1 MLILSLSG
9 CATVVLETV
18 LALQSYAISRRD
30 PRRKTWKFDGFCDE
44 GPNSNKIT
52 ASTNSMCSAV
62 AKLTQWAD
70 RVIMDGCV
78 DPTEDYVNQIID
90 PVRLSVSALA
100 SSLVYHSGASKVPR
114 STSLHNSLP
123 DLASPDHEEA
133 KFEAI
138 NKSGSS
144 KQHHSYVEPG
154 SGNAAASGA
163 TTYHHRPPPLP
174 PKSKSQSQSDDSI
187 DALSSE
193 AVPANVDWFS
203 NPLFQSNCQRR
214 PKSRGSRNS
223 KKRASSTRT
232 YSESSVDGSVAS
244 KSSELDT
251 TLPDFCKPQRMS
263 VCEQT
268 NVSYIDVSPNLS
280 RESFDIESLSQQ
292 GQQQLQGGGGG
303 VPPGHGLVPGMGGPL
318 ATSSP
323 RPHESYVRS
332 SEPYP
337 DNTSSSTSSDIPP
350 ALPRKIRQPPQ
361 APPLP
366 MVSSVN
372 RKIST
377 YDNVCLPGHG
387 ATSAGNAGF
396 PTFHV
401 YQRSM
406 TVDEVDRDHLT
417 EGTPLP
423 PPLPPKKKHIM
434 SYMEIF
440 GRSLV
445 TTGKLKKK
453 LLRI

>member
-1 MLILSLSG
+1 M
-9 CATVVLETV
+9 

-44 GPNSNKIT
+44 GGPNSNKIT

-123 DLASPDHEEA
+123 DLASPDHDGA
-133 KFEAI
+133 KFDAAI

-154 SGNAAASGA
+154 SERNQHPAASGA
-163 TTYHHRPPPLP
+163 TTTTYHHRPPPLP

-223 KKRASSTRT
+223 KKRASSIRT

-292 GQQQLQGGGGG
+292 GQGQLQGGGGG
-303 VPPGHGLVPGMGGPL
+303 GPQGHGLASGMGGPL

-366 MVSSVN
+366 MVSSSVN

-377 YDNVCLPGHG
+377 YDNVCLPGSGHVG
-387 ATSAGNAGF
+387 TSAGNAAGF

-406 TVDEVDRDHLT
+406 TVDEVDHRDHMT

-445 TTGKLKKK
+445 TTGK
-453 LLRI
+453 